1 MNKKLL
7 ICGLVATA
15 LLVTACVKKKAPQEE
30 ETQTAEVA
38 SQPTAQFESLK
49 SVEQEQPTQVEI
61 PTHVEA
67 EPVRHNPEVQ
77 PNIINTPDNAA
88 TEVKPVVAKPEPK
101 PAKADVVKETA
112 EPTRQTSTKSS
123 TSQSEAD
130 AIAAAMAAAAPALK
144 N

>member
-38 SQPTAQFESLK
+38 SQPAAQFESLT
-49 SVEQEQPTQVEI
+49 SVEPQQPSQVEI

-67 EPVRHNPEVQ
+67 EPVKRTPEAQ
-77 PNIINTPDNAA
+77 ANIINTPDNAA
-88 TEVKPVVAKPEPK
+88 TEVKPVVAKPEAK